1 MKYLKLVFSV
11 QSGES
16 QAIQEAHLKK
26 SFEHLSARQCHKI
39 WRYSAEGHWEGHGPY
54 GAGT

>member
-11 QSGES
+11 QSGVS

-39 WRYSAEGHWEGHGPY
+39 WRYSAEGHGPY

>member
-26 SFEHLSARQCHKI
+26 KFWAPKCQAVS
-39 WRYSAEGHWEGHGPY
+39 
-54 GAGT
+54 